1 MSSLDTSLRE
11 QVKIL
16 GKSLGQT
23 ISNAKGEN
31 FLHLIEEIRNLSKD
45 VHQGNQPAA
54 KLQQLLTG
62 LDDNQ
67 FLPVARAF
75 TQFLNLAN
83 AAEQRYRSKAGL
95 VEDAKQNQASNLAG
109 LFKQLLE
116 QGQTADTIFTSLL
129 EQKVDLV
136 LTAHPTEIS
145 RRTLIQKY
153 DLIDQGL
160 MHLEAANNP
169 NETSQALS
177 RLDELITQAWHTNE
191 IRTQRPTPVD
201 EAKWGFAVIENSLW
215 QAVPNFYRQL
225 NEQLVELTGKP
236 LPLTATP
243 LRFSS
248 WMGGDRDGNP
258 NVTAQVTQEVFWLAR
273 WVAADLLIRDL
284 TQLRAELSMTACS
297 TEVRALVSADTQEP
311 YREVLAHLIQ
321 RLQKTLAWL
330 EAKLTGKIYAD
341 EAEVITQLEEVY
353 EPLHI
358 CYLSLQELGMQAIAQ
373 GQLLDVLRRLQTF
386 GLHLLRLDIR
396 QEAPRHRQAISEI
409 TQFLGLGEFSHWSE
423 AEQLEFLLAELN
435 NPRPL
440 VPLNWQ
446 ASPDTEEVLATCQLI
461 AQQQEAALGSYVIS
475 MASSAVD
482 VLSVALL
489 LKEAGVKHPMQITPL
504 FETLDDLTRA
514 PQVLEQLFSLDWYRN
529 YSANKQEVMIG
540 YSDSS
545 KDAGQLAA
553 SWAQYQAQEAL
564 TQVAQKAGVHLTFF
578 HGRGGSVGRGGAPT
592 QAAILAQPPGSVQGR
607 LRVTEQ
613 GEMIR
618 FKLGLPALAER
629 ALEVY
634 TCAVLQ
640 ATLSPPPAP
649 QAEWRELIQQL
660 AAKAVTSYR
669 AQVKDNPEFVPYFR
683 QLTPETE
690 LAKLPLG
697 SRPAKRNMQ
706 GGVESLRAIPW
717 IFAWTQVRLMLP
729 AWLGSDAALAAAIDE
744 GKTQQL
750 EEMMH
755 GWPFFAS
762 YMDMLEMLLAK
773 TDLSITQGY
782 ENQLVDAE
790 LTSLGRDLRQR
801 AENLAQQVLQLKGQT
816 ELLEEAPLT
825 RQAIQVRNPYLI
837 PLHKLQ
843 AELLR
848 RVRKCEQEQV
858 CSPNQQAL
866 EQALMVTMAGIAA
879 GLRNTG

>member
-1 MSSLDTSLRE
+1 MASLDASLRT
-11 QVKIL
+11 QVRIL
-16 GKSLGQT
+16 GKSLGKT
-23 ISNAKGEN
+23 ITAAKGEE
-31 FLHLIEEIRNLSKD
+31 FLQLIEEIRHLSKE

-54 KLQQLLTG
+54 KLYTKLTS
-62 LDDNQ
+62 LDDSQ
-67 FLPVARAF
+67 LLPVARAF

-83 AAEQRYRSKAGL
+83 AAEQHYRSKERL
-95 VEDAKQNQASNLAG
+95 IEDAKQSPASNLKG
-109 LFKQLLE
+109 LFSQL
-116 QGQTADTIFTSLL
+116 TAEGLSGEAIYASLL
-129 EQKVDLV
+129 KQKVDLV

-160 MHLEAANNP
+160 TSFETANNEQQT
-169 NETSQALS
+169 NQALR
-177 RLDELITQAWHTNE
+177 RLDELISQAWHTNE
-191 IRTQRPTPVD
+191 IRSQRPTPID

-215 QAVPNFYRQL
+215 QAVPNFYREL
-225 NEQLVELTGKP
+225 DEQLLSLTGKH
-236 LPLTATP
+236 LPLTAQP

-258 NVTAQVTQEVFWLAR
+258 NVTAKVTQEVLWLAR
-273 WVAADLLIRDL
+273 WQAADLLKRDL
-284 TQLRAELSMTACS
+284 TQLRAELSMACANEELARL
-297 TEVRALVSADTQEP
+297 TNNAREP
-311 YREVLAHLIQ
+311 YRHLLAQLIQ
-321 RLQKTLAWL
+321 RLEATLNWL
-330 EAKLTGKIYAD
+330 EAKLKGQGYAD
-341 EAEVITQLEEVY
+341 DQVLTQVDEIY
-353 EPLHI
+353 EPLLL
-358 CYLSLQELGMQAIAQ
+358 CFTSLKDEGMQAVAE
-373 GQLLDVLRRLQTF
+373 GLLLDVLRRVQTF

-396 QEAPRHRQAISEI
+396 QEAPRHTQALSEI
-409 TQFLGLGEFSHWSE
+409 TQFLGLGDFASWQEDQ
-423 AEQLEFLLAELN
+423 QLGFLLEELN

-446 ASPDTEEVLATCQLI
+446 ASANTEEVLATCRLI
-461 AQQQEAALGSYVIS
+461 AQQPPEALGSYVIS
-475 MASSAVD
+475 MASSAMD

-489 LKEAGVKHPMQITPL
+489 LKEAGVKRSMQITPL
-504 FETLDDLTRA
+504 FETLDDLTLA
-514 PQVLEQLFSLDWYRN
+514 PQVLKQLFSLPWYRE

-540 YSDSS
+540 YSDSA

-564 TQVAQKAGVHLTFF
+564 TQVAQQAGVHLTFF

-649 QAEWRELIQQL
+649 KPEWRELIQQL
-660 AAKAVTSYR
+660 AASAVTAYR
-669 AQVKDNPEFVPYFR
+669 QQVQHNPNFVPYFR
-683 QLTPETE
+683 QLTPESE

-697 SRPAKRNMQ
+697 SRPAKRNLE

-717 IFAWTQVRLMLP
+717 IFAWTQTRLMLP
-729 AWLGSDAALAAAIDE
+729 AWLGSDAALAEAVAS

-750 EEMMH
+750 EDMMQA
-755 GWPFFAS
+755 WPFFAS

-773 TDLSITQGY
+773 TDLSITLGY
-782 ENQLVDAE
+782 ESLLVDE
-790 LTSLGRDLRQR
+790 PLKPLGEELRQGAR
-801 AENLAQQVLQLKGQT
+801 QLTQQVLELKGQT
-816 ELLEEAPLT
+816 QLLETAPLT
-825 RQAIQVRNPYLI
+825 SQAIQVRSPYLI
-837 PLHKLQ
+837 PLHHLQ
-843 AELLR
+843 AELLY

-858 CSPNQQAL
+858 CSPNQEAL
-866 EQALMVTMAGIAA
+866 DRALMVTMAGIAA